1 MSEQDDLRKKLREN
15 YSERAVDHMLRP
27 KNMRRVTKPD
37 GYARVAMDNG
47 EMVEFFLTVSRG
59 AVTECAF
66 QTDGCAAT
74 LACASA
80 VSELAERQDL
90 NEVLT
95 AVTAERIL
103 QTLGGLPEGNVHC
116 AHRVAEAFRQ
126 AVADG
131 FELKAAPWKKLYR
144 KV

>member
-37 GYARVAMDNG
+37 G
-47 EMVEFFLTVSRG
+47 
-59 AVTECAF
+59 
-66 QTDGCAAT
+66 
-74 LACASA
+74 
-80 VSELAERQDL
+80 
-90 NEVLT
+90 
-95 AVTAERIL
+95 
-103 QTLGGLPEGNVHC
+103 
-116 AHRVAEAFRQ
+116 
-126 AVADG
+126 

>member
-37 GYARVAMDNG
+37 G
-47 EMVEFFLTVSRG
+47 
-59 AVTECAF
+59 
-66 QTDGCAAT
+66 CAAT

-80 VSELAERQDL
+80 ASELAERRDL
-90 NEVLT
+90 NDVLA